1 MSAPFRDRG
10 RRGGPGA
17 HPSTRSPSSR
27 ARRYTAHVQPSLFGG
42 VDVVREWGRV
52 DTMHRPRRLV
62 TEHESEAAALAALN
76 RVVALR
82 LRRGYRPD
90 NSQVVEALAQ
100 PVPAN
105 GPGDPGV
112 GRATS
117 VDLMGNCPGP
127 GLSQASDKEVPPS
140 PRKRYSTPWT
150 PSYGR

>member
-1 MSAPFRDRG
+1 MTVA
-10 RRGGPGA
+10 GGVALVLIDPPGA
-17 HPSTRSPSSR
+17 PSNR

-42 VDVVREWGRV
+42 VDVVREGGRV

-90 NSQVVEALAQ
+90 NSQVVDALAQ

-112 GRATS
+112 GPATS

-127 GLSQASDKEVPPS
+127 GAEPGL
-140 PRKRYSTPWT
+140 
-150 PSYGR
+150 